1 MKLFHF
7 LSPLVLLAI
16 GCLPKKEPFPFLLP
30 EPPEKWTAEANV
42 SQEAEKV
49 VYWAEGLD
57 ANLTSLLREAV
68 ANNPDLAGAARR
80 VEMARERA
88 VMAGASRMPQAGAAL
103 SGSRSKRNL
112 VGFLPDRD
120 LSFTAENYGLN
131 LNVSWEIDLWGGLR
145 DRRNAAEGEWRASGE
160 DYRAARLSL
169 AGQVAK
175 AWYSAVEASLQVKLA
190 EDTERTRA
198 RNAAYLAE
206 RFERGLAE
214 TLDHNLAKTSL
225 ASAQA
230 NVARRKRQRDLALRT
245 LEALLGRHPAA
256 NLKLPPALPSPTDL
270 PTLHPPATTLENR
283 PDLRAAR
290 LRLRAAGH
298 EESATRKNLL
308 PSLSLSA
315 GPGGRSQE
323 FEDLL
328 DQRFRI
334 WSAAG
339 NLTQPLLQG
348 GRLRADLRRVQA
360 ARAAAAAAYKSAALA
375 AFLEAESALAAE
387 KFLREEEF
395 SLVDATEAAET
406 AAGLS
411 WDRYRRG
418 LENVFATLEADR
430 RHFET
435 ESLLLS
441 TRRTRLLNRVDL
453 QLAMGREALP
463 EPEKQG
469 EKTPNIEP

>member
-1 MKLFHF
+1 MKLLRP
-7 LSPLVLLAI
+7 LSPFLLLLA
-16 GCLPKKEPFPFLLP
+16 GCFPKKEPPPSPLP
-30 EPPEKWTAEANV
+30 KAPETWSAEANA
-42 SQEAEKV
+42 SQNAETL
-49 VYWAEGLD
+49 YWAEDLD
-57 ANLTSLLREAV
+57 ANLTSLLREAE

-80 VEMARERA
+80 VEMAGERA
-88 VMAGASRMPQAGAAL
+88 VMAGAGRLPQAGIGL

-120 LSFTAENYGLN
+120 LSFTSESYGLN

-175 AWYSAVEASLQVKLA
+175 AWYSASEASLQVKLA
-190 EDTERTRA
+190 EDTEMVRA

-214 TLDHNLAKTSL
+214 ALDHNLAKTSL

-230 NVARRKRQRDLALRT
+230 NVARRKRQRDLAVRT
-245 LEALLGRHPAA
+245 LEVLLGRHPAA
-256 NLKLPPALPSPTDL
+256 GLELPTSLPSPADL
-270 PTLHPPATTLENR
+270 SAVPTPARTLENR
-283 PDLRAAR
+283 PDLRASR

-298 EESATRKNLL
+298 EVSATRKNLL
-308 PSLSLSA
+308 PSLSLSG

-323 FEDLL
+323 FGDLL

-339 NLTQPLLQG
+339 NLAQPILQG
-348 GRLRADLRRVQA
+348 GRLRADLRRAQA
-360 ARAAAAAAYKSAALA
+360 ARSAAAEAYKSAALS

-387 KFLREEEF
+387 QFLREEE
-395 SLVDATEAAET
+395 LRLAEAAEAAET
-406 AAGLS
+406 AADLS
-411 WDRYRRG
+411 WDRYRLG

-441 TRRTRLLNRVDL
+441 TRRARLLNRVDL
-453 QLAMGREALP
+453 HLALGREALP
-463 EPEKQG
+463 PPEKRN
-469 EKTPNIEP
+469 ETPPNAEP